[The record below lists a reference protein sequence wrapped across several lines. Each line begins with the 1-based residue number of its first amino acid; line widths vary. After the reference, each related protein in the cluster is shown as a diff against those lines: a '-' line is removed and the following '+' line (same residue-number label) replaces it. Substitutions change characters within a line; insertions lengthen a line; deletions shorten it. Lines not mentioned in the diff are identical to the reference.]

1 MYSIALITE
10 TIKKKNIPSSTGNI
24 LKTNLNEILEDK
36 ITVNNYYLDNLDK
49 INEIKEDIILVM
61 TREKIDKIKPYV
73 KNKNKIIITE
83 RTFLSNNIYK
93 LFEIK
98 ENESVLVVNDCY
110 DTTLETINA
119 LYQTGIKHIKLI
131 PIENNKDYKNI
142 KIAITPGEKEHVPKY
157 IENIIDLGSRVM
169 DISTIFRILS
179 ILKIDDYNIQNN
191 IIKYLEKIVSKNTGI
206 KENYKNLIIK
216 MKELDLLL
224 DLSKEGILLT
234 DISGNIIECN
244 ESFKK
249 IFSISTKIKN
259 KNIKNILK
267 DFDFKNY
274 LNSNEIKNE
283 IIIYKNKYLNLN
295 KKDLIYFDNQNR
307 LFFSIDDIT
316 HIKHLEQNL
325 SKKLRKKGQ
334 IAKYTFDS
342 IITKSD
348 IMKKTIDIAKK
359 ISKNNMTILIRGESG
374 TGKEVLAQAIHNNST
389 RSSQPFVAL
398 NCAAMPEN
406 LLESELFGYTKGSFT
421 GALKQGKQG
430 LFEQANNGTIFLDE
444 IGDMPLHLQTKLLRV
459 LQERQVMPIGS
470 NEVIDIDVRIIAAT
484 HRNLLSMVETQ
495 KFRNDLYYRLNVLP
509 LNLPPLKDR
518 FDDIILLFNEFS
530 NFKYELDDKVIS
542 YLLNYNWPGNIR
554 ELMNL
559 TSYINALCENNKV
572 DLSILPKHIIK
583 NTEVNSKLND
593 EIKSTSD
600 DDFKQIF
607 NILNL
612 KGIENESM
620 NILNIIL
627 QLQNLN
633 ISSGRKNISLYL
645 NQNELNLSDSKIR
658 KVLEILKNLNLLE
671 SKRGRAGHKLTN
683 QGFHFLNYL
692 KNKKK

>member
-10 TIKKKNIPSSTGNI
+10 TIIKKNTKSSTGNI
-24 LKTNLNEILEDK
+24 LKDNLNEILEDK
-36 ITVNNYYLDNLDK
+36 IIVNNYYLDALDK
-49 INEIKEDIILVM
+49 IDEIKEDIILVM
-61 TREKIDKIKPYV
+61 TREKIDRIKPYV
-73 KNKNKIIITE
+73 QNKNKIIIAE

-119 LYQTGIKHIKLI
+119 LYQTGIKHIKLV
-131 PIENNKDYKNI
+131 PIENNKNYIDLE
-142 KIAITPGEKEHVPKY
+142 IAITPGEKEYVPNY
-157 IENIIDLGSRVM
+157 IKNTIDLGSRVM

-179 ILKIDDYNIQNN
+179 MLKIDDYRIQNN

-206 KENYKNLIIK
+206 KENYKNLVIK

-234 DISGNIIECN
+234 DINGNIIECN
-244 ESFKK
+244 ESFKN
-249 IFSISTKIKN
+249 IFSINTKIKN
-259 KNIKNILK
+259 KNINDILK

-342 IITKSD
+342 VITNSK

-359 ISKNNMTILIRGESG
+359 ISKNNMTILIRGQSG
-374 TGKEVLAQAIHNNST
+374 TGKEVLAQAIHNYSN
-389 RSSQPFVAL
+389 RSNQPFVAL

-421 GALKQGKQG
+421 GALKDGKQG

-484 HRNLLSMVETQ
+484 HRNLLSMIE
-495 KFRNDLYYRLNVLP
+495 KGEFRNDLYYRLNVLP

-518 FDDIILLFNEFS
+518 LDDIILLFNEFS
-530 NFKYELDDKVIS
+530 DIEYELSDEFIN
-542 YLLNYNWPGNIR
+542 YLLNYDWPGNIR

-559 TSYINALCENNKV
+559 TSYINALCENNKI
-572 DLSILPKHIIK
+572 DSKILPKHII
-583 NTEVNSKLND
+583 NNSKINND
-593 EIKSTSD
+593 LDKEKTKTSY
-600 DDFKQIF
+600 DDFKQIL
-607 NILNL
+607 NILKL
-612 KGIENESM
+612 KNIENEAIA
-620 NILNIIL
+620 ILNIIL

-633 ISSGRKNISLYL
+633 ISSGRKNIASYL
-645 NQNELNLSDSKIR
+645 KEINIDLNDSKIR
-658 KVLEILKNLNLLE
+658 KTLEILKNLNLLD
-671 SKRGRAGHKLTN
+671 SKRGRNGHKLTN
-683 QGFHFLNYL
+683 QGISFFNNF
-692 KNKKK
+692 KQNK